1 MSYVEKEWKKAT
13 ITDNFMF
20 RLVMESEEL
29 CKTLIERVLNI
40 KISKLSYVEHEK
52 SFELKLD
59 GKGTRLDLY
68 VTDEDGT
75 AYDVEMQTNNS
86 STEHLGKRT
95 RYYGQGAEIS
105 RAARRSEFRARSA
118 MHAKRSGV
126 ASIAHGRRCTEKR
139 CVLS

>member
-20 RLVMESEEL
+20 RLVMESEAL

-40 KISKLSYVEHEK
+40 KISKLQYVEHEK
-52 SFELKLD
+52 SFEISLD
-59 GKGTRLDLY
+59 GKGARLDLY
-68 VTDEDGT
+68 VTDEDGN

-118 MHAKRSGV
+118 MHAERSGV
-126 ASIAHGRRCTEKR
+126 ASIAHGRRRTEKR

>member
-1 MSYVEKEWKKAT
+1 MGYVEKEWKKAT

-40 KISKLSYVEHEK
+40 KIGELQYVEPEK

-118 MHAKRSGV
+118 MHAERSGV
-126 ASIAHGRRCTEKR
+126 APVSNGRRRTEKR

>member
-1 MSYVEKEWKKAT
+1 MDYVEKEWKKAT

-20 RLVMESEEL
+20 RLVMENEDL
-29 CKTLIERVLNI
+29 CKTLIERILNI
-40 KISKLSYVEHEK
+40 KIGELQYVEHEK

-59 GKGTRLDLY
+59 GKGARLDLY

-95 RYYGQGAEIS
+95 RYYQSMMDGDALRKGAFY
-105 RAARRSEFRARSA
+105 RDLR
-118 MHAKRSGV
+118 K
-126 ASIAHGRRCTEKR
+126 SIIIFICTFDPFGENLGKYTFNNI
-139 CVLS
+139 